1 MTTTLQVQ
9 ERLIALGRNPG
20 PADGKDGPKTREAIK
35 GFQRDNGLSA
45 DGIVGPKTLAVL
57 FATDKPVN
65 DRLFYVGAAL
75 KLSATDFARLAS
87 KHGIEEAKIRAV
99 NDVEA
104 AGKGFTPSGA
114 LVCLYEP
121 HIAWKYTNGDVRVTL
136 EREGL
141 AYPKWQAGKYPETS
155 YARIDRCAEIAGAEV
170 ACLATSWGIGQIMG
184 FNYKACGF
192 DTALEMV
199 ESFAQSEANQ
209 LQGMIR
215 FISSNRKMRDALQRG
230 DWATFASLYNGPAY
244 KQNKYDTRLAAAYA
258 RHKKAAA

>member
-1 MTTTLQVQ
+1 MTTTLAIQ

-35 GFQRDNGLSA
+35 GFQRDNGLVA
-45 DGIVGPKTLAVL
+45 DGIAGPKTIAAL
-57 FATDKPVN
+57 FREEPEDA
-65 DRLFYVGAAL
+65 LFYIGPAA

-87 KHGIEEAKIRAV
+87 KHGIEEAKLRAV
-99 NDVEA
+99 NEVEA
-104 AGKGFTPSGA
+104 RGTGFTSSGA
-114 LVCLYEP
+114 VVCLYEP
-121 HIAWKYTNGDVRVTL
+121 HIAWKYTNGNVRVAL
-136 EREGL
+136 EKEGL
-141 AYPKWQAGKYPETS
+141 AYPKWQAGKYPKTS
-155 YARIDRCAEIAGAEV
+155 YARIDRCTAIAGAEV

-184 FNYKACGF
+184 FNHKACGF

-209 LQGMIR
+209 LEGMIC
-215 FISSNRKMRDALQRG
+215 FISANRKMRDALQRG

-258 RHKKAAA
+258 RHKKG